1 MENNDFLFDRTKLL
15 IGEENCRKLATSH
28 VLILGIGGVG
38 GYAVENLARAGIGKL
53 TIIDGDLVDI
63 TNCNRQISALTT
75 TARRPKTDV
84 WAERIKAINPE
95 IQLDTQYRFLRDAAD
110 IETLLST
117 PFDFAIDAIDEMEP
131 KIAFIAAL
139 KRHNIPFISAMGAGG
154 KLDPS
159 SIKIADIS
167 KTSGCPLARIVRKRL
182 RDMGIT
188 KGVKT
193 VYSPEPPLKRFADR
207 KIGSI
212 SFIPAIFGCFCAA
225 EAVNTLITPRCGK

>member
-1 MENNDFLFDRTKLL
+1 MGNNDFLFDRTELL
-15 IGEENCRKLATSH
+15 IGQENCKILADAH
-28 VLILGIGGVG
+28 VLVLGIGGVG
-38 GYAVENLARAGIGKL
+38 GYALENLARAGIGKL

-75 TARRPKTDV
+75 TAGKPKTEV
-84 WAERIKAINPE
+84 WSERLKTINPDVR
-95 IQLDTQYRFLRDAAD
+95 LDAQFRFLRTPED
-110 IETLLST
+110 IEELLST
-117 PFDFAIDAIDEMEP
+117 PFDFAIDAIDELEP
-131 KIAFIAAL
+131 KIAFITEL
-139 KRHNIPFISAMGAGG
+139 KKRKIPFISAMGAGG

-159 SIKIADIS
+159 QIKLADIS
-167 KTSGCPLARIVRKRL
+167 KTNGCPLARIVRKRL
-182 RDMGIT
+182 RDLGIS

-225 EAVNTLITPRCGK
+225 EAVNSLIKKS